1 MTRAPDLLAELFFA
15 GDGEIVGR
23 IRLQKIAY
31 LLQQKAGR
39 RDLFFTYH
47 HYGPY
52 SRELAEAL
60 DRAVIL
66 EEIDEKSRDTDY
78 GTTYSIFHWKK
89 RVRREKEAVG
99 PISMTEAKPIMARLK
114 KEPAVIL
121 ELAATIHWLIHKE
134 QAKDWESELKI
145 RKKLKSTPENIG
157 RAKTVLRDLGLDQ
170 GLAA

>member
-1 MTRAPDLLAELFFA
+1 M
-15 GDGEIVGR
+15 
-23 IRLQKIAY
+23 AY
-31 LLQQKAGR
+31 LLQQKAGTR
-39 RDLFFTYH
+39 ELFFTYH

-66 EEIDEKSRDTDY
+66 EEVDERFRDTGY
-78 GTTYSIFHWKK
+78 GTTYSVFRWQDANPP
-89 RVRREKEAVG
+89 EAETVVG
-99 PISMTEAKPIMARLK
+99 LPMVEAKPVVAKLK
-114 KEPAVIL
+114 MQPAVIL